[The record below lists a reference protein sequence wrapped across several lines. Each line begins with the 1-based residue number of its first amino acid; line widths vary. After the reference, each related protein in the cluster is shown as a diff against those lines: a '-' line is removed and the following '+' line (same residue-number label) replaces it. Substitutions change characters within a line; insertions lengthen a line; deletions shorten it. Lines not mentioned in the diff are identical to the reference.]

1 MGLPLAKNRRL
12 KARLVKKMEAFCK
25 IHPTVTLFVDHVSK
39 KSNKKGIEL
48 KYLKPM
54 LVCGNLRTGSIRYM
68 NQFLKG
74 ILVNKGRVSNGTS
87 TSK

>member
-25 IHPTVTLFVDHVSK
+25 IHPAVTLFVDHVSK

-68 NQFLKG
+68 DQLLKG
-74 ILVNKGRVSNGTS
+74 NLVNKGRTSDGT
-87 TSK
+87 KQVK